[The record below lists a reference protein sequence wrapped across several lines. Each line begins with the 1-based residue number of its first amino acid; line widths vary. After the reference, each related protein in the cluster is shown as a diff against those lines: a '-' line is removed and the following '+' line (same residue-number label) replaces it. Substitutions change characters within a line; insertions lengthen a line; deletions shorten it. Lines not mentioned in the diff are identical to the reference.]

1 MSELKE
7 YLKILCDSD
16 YPKFIDKYLETK
28 ELQRL
33 KGIDQFCGCFYTN
46 LHNVKYWYSRY
57 DHSLATA
64 LMTYHFAKDKIQTL
78 SALFHD
84 LGTPC
89 FSHCVDFMLGD
100 SVNQESSERN
110 VLDILRNSE
119 DICTCLKQDGILIDW
134 LNTSKYGVVE
144 NKFPRLCV
152 DRLDGILTTGLI
164 WTDYLDISDIEKI
177 YKNMTVLRNE
187 DNNYEIGFKNI
198 DSALVFFDA
207 MLNYSYVLQRN
218 EDKYTLSF
226 IADILKKMCLS
237 GYVKVEDLYNL
248 SEEDVIKL
256 IVKHDGKRW
265 NQFITSKKLMRSI
278 YPIDDCFV
286 VSIESKN
293 RHVIPLVRYQNNI
306 VRLDEISLIVK
317 QLLEEFKNYKDTEYC
332 YIKRIK
338 KSI

>member
-1 MSELKE
+1 MSELNE

-16 YPKFIDKYLETK
+16 YPQFIDKYFETK

-46 LHNVKYWYSRY
+46 LHNVKYWYSRF
-57 DHSLATA
+57 DHGVATA
-64 LMTYHFAKDKIQTL
+64 LMTYHFTKNKTQTL

-89 FSHCVDFMLGD
+89 FSHCVDFMLED
-100 SVNQESSERN
+100 SVNQESSEKN
-110 VLDILRNSE
+110 VLDILKSSK
-119 DICTCLKQDGILIDW
+119 DICAYLEQDNISIDR
-134 LNTSKYGVVE
+134 LDISKYGVVE

-164 WTDYLDISDIEKI
+164 WTDYLDISDVEMI
-177 YKNMTVLRNE
+177 YKNMVVLKNE
-187 DNNYEIGFKNI
+187 DNNYEIGFKNADI
-198 DSALVFFDA
+198 AIIFFDV
-207 MLNYSYVLQRN
+207 MLNYSYMLQKN

-226 IADILKKMCLS
+226 IADTLRNLCKK

-248 SEEDVIKL
+248 SEGDLIKL
-256 IVKHDGKRW
+256 IIRYDGKRW
-265 NQFITSKKLMRSI
+265 YQFTTSRRIKRSI
-278 YPIDDCFV
+278 YPVNDSFV
-286 VSIESKN
+286 VSVESKN
-293 RHVIPLVRYQNNI
+293 RHVIPLVRYQNTI

>member
-1 MSELKE
+1 M
-7 YLKILCDSD
+7 
-16 YPKFIDKYLETK
+16 
-28 ELQRL
+28 
-33 KGIDQFCGCFYTN
+33 
-46 LHNVKYWYSRY
+46 
-57 DHSLATA
+57 
-64 LMTYHFAKDKIQTL
+64 
-78 SALFHD
+78 
-84 LGTPC
+84 
-89 FSHCVDFMLGD
+89 
-100 SVNQESSERN
+100 
-110 VLDILRNSE
+110 
-119 DICTCLKQDGILIDW
+119 
-134 LNTSKYGVVE
+134 
-144 NKFPRLCV
+144 
-152 DRLDGILTTGLI
+152 
-164 WTDYLDISDIEKI
+164 DISDIEKI

-332 YIKRIK
+332 YIKKIK